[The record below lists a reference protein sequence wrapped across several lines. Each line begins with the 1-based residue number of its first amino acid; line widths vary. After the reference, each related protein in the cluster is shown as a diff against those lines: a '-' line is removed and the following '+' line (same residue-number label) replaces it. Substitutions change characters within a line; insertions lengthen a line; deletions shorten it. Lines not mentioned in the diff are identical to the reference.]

1 VYAFEG
7 KAPFKGSKD
16 GIQGSCCS
24 RSSFRLVFRILEPQ
38 KSVNSTFSDDDD
50 DDDDDDD
57 EEEEEDSGGVAV
69 LLNATVQCEYRVCG
83 GRCERR
89 R

>member
-1 VYAFEG
+1 MCAFEG

-16 GIQGSCCS
+16 GIQGSCSSCS
-24 RSSFRLVFRILEPQ
+24 SLGLVFRILEPQ

-50 DDDDDDD
+50 DDDD
-57 EEEEEDSGGVAV
+57 EDSGGVAV
-69 LLNATVQCEYRVCG
+69 LLKATVQCEYRVCG